1 MLVLASLWVDTDMA
15 RDDRNP
21 AAPNLADTADISL
34 VGTVDEAMACR
45 LRDALAQAEDS
56 DAPLVIDMTTLGG
69 DPEMARR
76 MIVEV
81 DAARERVNRRLVFVG
96 KTVVYSAGCTFMA
109 AFPREDRYLTDDA
122 TLLIH
127 CRQLKQTME
136 LDGPLRSL
144 LPRLTSMVHQLK
156 TGIGLEEENFRRLIK
171 GSDVS
176 MDELL
181 EKALY
186 NWYVPAEEACKR
198 GLAAG
203 LLPS

>member
-1 MLVLASLWVDTDMA
+1 MTGLWGGTDMA
-15 RDDRNP
+15 RDDRKP
-21 AAPNLADTADISL
+21 VTPILADTADISL
-34 VGTVDEAMACR
+34 VGTVDEAMACK
-45 LRDALAQAEDS
+45 LRDALTAAADDT
-56 DAPLVIDMTTLGG
+56 DAPLTIDMTTLGG

-76 MIVEV
+76 MVVEI
-81 DAARERVNRRLVFVG
+81 DSARERLSPRRLVFLG
-96 KTVVYSAGCTFMA
+96 KTVVYSAGCTFMT

-136 LDGPLRSL
+136 LEGPLRSL
-144 LPRLTSMVHQLK
+144 LPKLTAMVHQLK
-156 TGIGLEEENFRRLIK
+156 TGIGLEEENFRRLIE

-186 NWYVPAEEACKR
+186 NWYVPAEEACER
-198 GLAAG
+198 GLVAG
-203 LLPS
+203 IIAS